1 MMTSIK
7 RKVSEYEKQTKQ
19 LLDLFSQIQAEIQ
32 QLKQA
37 DQVTTVNTEI
47 IQDRVISKNY
57 HVVNSG

>member
-7 RKVSEYEKQTKQ
+7 RKVSEYEKQTEQ

-37 DQVTTVNTEI
+37 DQVTTVNTEM
-47 IQDRVISKNY
+47 IQD
-57 HVVNSG
+57 